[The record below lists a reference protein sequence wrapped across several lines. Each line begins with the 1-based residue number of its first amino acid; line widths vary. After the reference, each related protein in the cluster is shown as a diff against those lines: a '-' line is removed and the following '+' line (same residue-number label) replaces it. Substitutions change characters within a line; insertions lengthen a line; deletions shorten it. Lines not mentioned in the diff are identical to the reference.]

1 MTPENRERLPVDMTE
16 NDTPSGGNDSIDLTN
31 EWPPLQDESD
41 ETVALALEQRKN
53 EATELVERLGRALLN
68 EEPVVSDEDVTRLLV
83 LGNDLRGLAA
93 NLTHRVPREG
103 MAEQRKR
110 EEDAE
115 PVDTSGEC

>member
-1 MTPENRERLPVDMTE
+1 MTPENRERLPVNMTD

-53 EATELVERLGRALLN
+53 EATELVERLSAGLLN
-68 EEPVVSDEDVTRLLV
+68 EDVVVSDEDVTRLLV

-93 NLTHRVPREG
+93 ELSGRVPMEKRY
-103 MAEQRKR
+103 EQRKR
-110 EEDAE
+110 EESA
-115 PVDTSGEC
+115 